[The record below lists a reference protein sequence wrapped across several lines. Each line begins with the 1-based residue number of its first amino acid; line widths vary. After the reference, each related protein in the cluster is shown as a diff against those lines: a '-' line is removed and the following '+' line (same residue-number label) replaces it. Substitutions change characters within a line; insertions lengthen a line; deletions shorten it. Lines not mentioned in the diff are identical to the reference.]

1 VITVEHPAQ
10 CTVACHA
17 HNPQMRKAAF
27 KTWTDHSGYVR
38 GDVYMQDKVYRFVTT
53 QKLTD
58 KSPSKMALG
67 QYTAIYGNLFPLD
80 YTGPPAAFLGDQ
92 ADWIP
97 YTDDGLPAE
106 IPHDLGV
113 VPIIPLE
120 NNPSLKIGGRSDVA
134 PIIPIQDALNKL
146 VMDMIIAS
154 EFASFGQR
162 WATGI
167 EIPKDPVTGRPI
179 GEERFLASV
188 SRLWTSEDPD
198 TKFGQFPESDLGNY
212 VKAIEMMI
220 QHVAAITRTPPH
232 YLLGQAGSRRSARRR
247 HRSPAGRT
255 CAWRWGSPRTAP
267 SSRPSRPR
275 RLRSAPTASP

>member
-1 VITVEHPAQ
+1 
-10 CTVACHA
+10 
-17 HNPQMRKAAF
+17 MRKAAF

-53 QKLTD
+53 QKLDD
-58 KSPSKMALG
+58 KTPSKMALG

-120 NNPSLKIGGRSDVA
+120 NNPSLKIGGRSDIA

-154 EFASFGQR
+154 EFATTCS
-162 WATGI
+162 A
-167 EIPKDPVTGRPI
+167 RPA
-179 GEERFLASV
+179 R
-188 SRLWTSEDPD
+188 
-198 TKFGQFPESDLGNY
+198 
-212 VKAIEMMI
+212 
-220 QHVAAITRTPPH
+220 
-232 YLLGQAGSRRSARRR
+232 SRRGI
-247 HRSPAGRT
+247 P
-255 CAWRWGSPRTAP
+255 WRPPRP
-267 SSRPSRPR
+267 GSSRR
-275 RLRSAPTASP
+275 